1 MTKCIYREIT
11 LNHNEPEDSDTATLE
26 HIIPWAIGGS
36 NGFAT
41 GDASKG
47 ANNNLGSKVDAKFAD
62 TLPIAIK
69 RFKFQIKSQKGNV
82 PSIVWK
88 AVTPD
93 GDKATFTVNPDW
105 STEVKIGTVVDRP
118 APGQAG
124 PMTASGPREQLKP
137 ILSGLLKG
145 LKKRNEKVYTRDG
158 RLLESLDD
166 LLSASEPR
174 TVEELMISL
183 KYFDPDAWTRGIMK
197 IALAAGHKI
206 LGPDWTFGPA
216 GAKIRQ
222 TVMNVREKW
231 PTSMR
236 GNLAGEWD
244 RAIRLPLGKTA
255 QVRDANLHTIA
266 VLPANKNGASVM
278 CISLFGGDGVP
289 EAVIDIGDL
298 PQTMMNEL
306 NRQDNRG
313 TILGYRT
320 DPGTRVATPIT
331 IGEMERQ
338 VATKGPTNKKMM
350 NVLQDR
356 SLR

>member
-1 MTKCIYREIT
+1 MTKCIYREVI
-11 LNHNEPEDSDTATLE
+11 LNHNKPEDSDTASLE

-41 GDASKG
+41 DDASKA
-47 ANNNLGSKVDAKFAD
+47 ANNDLGSEVDAKFAD

-105 STEVKIGTVVDRP
+105 STEVKIGTVVERP

-124 PMTASGPREQLKP
+124 PMTASGPREQLEP

-145 LKKRNEKVYTRDG
+145 MKKRDQKVYTRDG
-158 RLLESLDD
+158 RLLESVED
-166 LLSASEPR
+166 LLSASDPR
-174 TVEELMISL
+174 TVEELKISL

-206 LGPDWTFGPA
+206 LGPEWTFGPA
-216 GAKIRQ
+216 AANIRQ
-222 TVMNVREKW
+222 IVMNVRDKW
-231 PTSMR
+231 PPRMR
-236 GNLAGEWD
+236 GYVAGEWD
-244 RAIRLPLGKTA
+244 RGIRLPLGKTA
-255 QVRDANLHTIA
+255 QVRDANLHTIG
-266 VLPANKNGASVM
+266 VLPADKNGSSVI
-278 CISLFGGDGVP
+278 CISLFGGQDVP
-289 EAVIDIGDL
+289 ESVIDIGEL
-298 PQTMMNEL
+298 PKTMIDAL
-306 NRQDNRG
+306 NRQDNHG
-313 TILGYRT
+313 TVLGYRI
-320 DPGTRVATPIT
+320 DPNTRVATAIT
-331 IGEMERQ
+331 MRDMERQ
-338 VATKGPTNKKMM
+338 VATKGPTNKRMM
-350 NVLQDR
+350 AVFQDR